1 MENNTDNEAR
11 IEIKVIDGDK
21 SVTTSMYLAEYS
33 MMIKFL
39 HNIHL
44 GDDMI
49 ESLIDELK
57 NKQQ

>member
-1 MENNTDNEAR
+1 MENNTDNKAR

-21 SVTTSMYLAEYS
+21 SVTTSMYLENYL
-33 MMIKFL
+33 KVKGL
-39 HNIHL
+39 HGIPL